1 MENNKGKKGGLRL
14 HNIQK
19 QSQKNEPLIT
29 VITVVYN
36 GEKYLEKTIQSVINQ
51 TYKNLEYIIIDGG
64 STDATIDIIKKYES
78 QIDYWISEPD
88 AGIYDAMNKGVLL
101 ARGEYIGIINADDWY
116 ELNTIE
122 IIVNT
127 IIKDDSLDIL
137 FGDRNIIKADNLR
150 KLGVADLK
158 KIKYRMSINHP
169 TCFIKKNLYSEKM
182 FDTNYKIAADY
193 DLLLYFYIYKKNFF
207 NTCEILT
214 NVRLGGVSDA
224 SSQLTLKERFSIHIK
239 YYSRCHAYFC
249 LYRSKVK
256 EIIKLVLKFLLPHKL
271 FYKIKGYN

>member
-1 MENNKGKKGGLRL
+1 M
-14 HNIQK
+14 
-19 QSQKNEPLIT
+19 
-29 VITVVYN
+29 
-36 GEKYLEKTIQSVINQ
+36 INQ

-78 QIDYWISEPD
+78 QIDYWISESD